1 MLETFILG
9 LLLGWGAAIPMGP
22 VNIEIMRRNLTYGW
36 SAGFTLGL
44 GACAADLCYILILSF
59 GLLSILRYPM
69 ILGSLG
75 MAGSLVLAW
84 FAYGAFRLSTVPA
97 HGHEV
102 PRKSA
107 SRSFIEGLAM
117 TLVNPFTV
125 LFWMSV
131 SAQLAGLSG
140 QSHQVGIAAAGVILG
155 TLSWI
160 TVYNATLHLTRK
172 RITPRIR
179 KILNIIA
186 GLVLVGFAVYGFIHG
201 LKLSIGALAV

>member
-1 MLETFILG
+1 MLQTFILG
-9 LLLGWGAAIPMGP
+9 LLLGLGAAVPMGP

-44 GACAADLCYILILSF
+44 GACAADLCYILVLSL
-59 GLLSILRYPM
+59 GLLSILHYPL

-84 FAYGAFRLSTVPA
+84 FAYGAFRLSTTPSN
-97 HGHEV
+97 GHEV
-102 PRKSA
+102 PRKSP

-125 LFWMSV
+125 LFWVSV
-131 SAQLAGLSG
+131 SAQLASLSG
-140 QSHQVGIAAAGVILG
+140 QHHQIGFAAAGVILG

-160 TVYNATLHLTRK
+160 TVYNAMLHMTRR

-179 KILNIIA
+179 KILNVIA
-186 GLVLVGFAVYGFIHG
+186 GLVLVGFAVYGFMHG
-201 LKLSIGALAV
+201 LRLTAGF